1 MDLDDLGSN
10 WDQLGELDPFW
21 AVMSDR
27 ERRGN
32 KWDVEEFFETGRQ
45 EIAELLDYLAGLGIE
60 IGRAR
65 ALDFGCGPGRLV
77 QALADHFDTVTGIDI
92 AASMLELAARLN
104 KHGERCRYLLNTT
117 TDLSV
122 VGEERFDLLYTH
134 LVLQHMEP
142 VYARGYIRELVRL
155 ASPDGVVVF
164 QVPARSPKQRI
175 KELVPNGVLSRY
187 RRIKSGGGP
196 SIQMNGLDPA
206 DVVRTVRSAG
216 GEVVHQ
222 QRWRRD
228 SNSYRNASDLGY
240 RYFVRPQGTDRSQG

>member
-10 WDQLGELDPFW
+10 WDQLGALDPFW

-27 ERRGN
+27 ERRNN
-32 KWDVEEFFETGRQ
+32 KWDVEEFFATGRR
-45 EIAELLDYLAGLGIE
+45 EISDLLDYLRDLGIE

-77 QALADHFDTVTGIDI
+77 QALAGHFDSVTGIDI
-92 AASMLELAARLN
+92 APSMLELAERLN
-104 KHGERCRYLLNTT
+104 QHGDSCRYLLNTRA
-117 TDLSV
+117 DLTV
-122 VGEERFDLLYTH
+122 VGEERFDLVYTH

-142 VYARGYIRELVRL
+142 AYARAYIRELVRL
-155 ASPDGVVVF
+155 VDPNGVVVF
-164 QVPARSPKQRI
+164 QVPTSSLKQRI
-175 KELVPNGVLSRY
+175 KELLPDGLLTRY

-206 DVVRTVRSAG
+206 DVARTVRSAG
-216 GEVVHQ
+216 GEVFHQ

-228 SNSYRNASDLGY
+228 SNDYRNASDLGY
-240 RYFVRPQGTDRSQG
+240 RYFARRQLADRTQA